1 MTVITR
7 FAPSPTGM
15 LHIGGARTA
24 LFNALIARRHGGK
37 FLLRIEDTDRARSTP
52 EATAAILEA
61 MDWLGLT
68 PDEAPVYQSQKMDR
82 HIACAHSMVETG
94 RAFRCYATPED
105 LQARRDAGEAKR
117 SALKNADLSDA
128 DRTRLQAE
136 ADALLAPFRSPWRDG
151 GTPPA
156 PNAPYTIRLKAPDQG
171 TIQLDDKVQGQITLQ
186 AEEIDDLILLRAD
199 GTPTYMLAVVVDDH
213 DMGVTLVLR
222 GDDHLRNTF
231 RQIPIYQAMNW
242 PLPDFGH
249 IPLIHGQD
257 GAKLSKRHGALSTLA
272 YRDLGYLPEGLSAYL
287 LRLGWSHGDQE
298 IFTMDEAKALFS
310 VEAINKAPARL
321 DLAKLDDINGHF
333 IRAAQPDRLFKLV
346 MPFIE
351 KLTSVDDPVLRSRL
365 EAALPGLTDR
375 GETLPQLAEAAR
387 FLWDANAHALTKN
400 ARKALK
406 GEKLET
412 LGKLQR
418 ALDAENDWTIET
430 LQNLLDSFCA
440 QHGLTIGQV
449 GPPLR
454 AAVSGGLPAPDLAP
468 VLAWLGRDEVLA
480 RIATH
485 LPGHSPAG
493 S

>member
-1 MTVITR
+1 
-7 FAPSPTGM
+7 
-15 LHIGGARTA
+15 
-24 LFNALIARRHGGK
+24 
-37 FLLRIEDTDRARSTP
+37 
-52 EATAAILEA
+52 
-61 MDWLGLT
+61 
-68 PDEAPVYQSQKMDR
+68 
-82 HIACAHSMVETG
+82 
-94 RAFRCYATPED
+94 
-105 LQARRDAGEAKR
+105 
-117 SALKNADLSDA
+117 
-128 DRTRLQAE
+128 
-136 ADALLAPFRSPWRDG
+136 
-151 GTPPA
+151 
-156 PNAPYTIRLKAPDQG
+156 
-171 TIQLDDKVQGQITLQ
+171 
-186 AEEIDDLILLRAD
+186 
-199 GTPTYMLAVVVDDH
+199 
-213 DMGVTLVLR
+213 
-222 GDDHLRNTF
+222 
-231 RQIPIYQAMNW
+231 
-242 PLPDFGH
+242 
-249 IPLIHGQD
+249 
-257 GAKLSKRHGALSTLA
+257 
-272 YRDLGYLPEGLSAYL
+272 
-287 LRLGWSHGDQE
+287 
-298 IFTMDEAKALFS
+298 MDEAKALFS
-310 VEAINKAPARL
+310 VETINKAPARL